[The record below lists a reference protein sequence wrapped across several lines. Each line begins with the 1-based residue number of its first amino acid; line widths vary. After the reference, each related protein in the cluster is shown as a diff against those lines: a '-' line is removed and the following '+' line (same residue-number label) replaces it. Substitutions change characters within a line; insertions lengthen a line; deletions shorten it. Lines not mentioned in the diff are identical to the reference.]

1 MSRKTL
7 LTETEVRQFLKL
19 ANIGPVGDVKI
30 EELYGEVPGARDEE
44 GPDDMGADVEMGL
57 DLGAEEEA
65 DELEPDEMD
74 PDAELDVDDG
84 VGAAEPGMVS
94 VEDFMSALEN
104 ALEDVLNDDVAVE
117 MDDEEA
123 LDDEEAFDDEDA
135 LGGPPEDLDAA
146 DPGLPPDE
154 EEPMM
159 EDVVQEV
166 AKRVAA
172 RLQQK
177 QDKENMAD
185 ALAERIMKR
194 LTSK

>member
-30 EELYGEVPGARDEE
+30 QELYGEVPGARDEE
-44 GPDDMGADVEMGL
+44 GPDDMGADVDMGM
-57 DLGAEEEA
+57 DLGAEEEV
-65 DELEPDEMD
+65 DDLD
-74 PDAELDVDDG
+74 PEAELDADDG
-84 VGAAEPGMVS
+84 LDDTVDAGAGMVS

-123 LDDEEAFDDEDA
+123 LDDEDALDDEEA
-135 LGGPPEDLDAA
+135 LGGAPEDLEGA
-146 DPGLPPDE
+146 PLGLDDE
-154 EEPMM
+154 EPDPMM
-159 EDVVQEV
+159 EEDIVNEV

-177 QDKENMAD
+177 QNKENMVD
-185 ALAERIMKR
+185 ALSERIMKR